1 MAKLNMANINT
12 LFRKGYL
19 LAGVVMAA
27 NMFVVN
33 EVKASENKDENNP
46 DTLQV
51 DSSQQLL
58 EQQKLMQ
65 NPTEGTAK
73 IEENKENDDNNI
85 IEKSNK
91 KQSSLDILLSLENY
105 FNFFGTLAL
114 SSANSYFKWWDYN
127 AGSYCK
133 LRIGCLGWR
142 TKKFTIAPCI
152 IIPPFEIAVST

>member
-1 MAKLNMANINT
+1 MAKLNMANMNT

-19 LAGVVMAA
+19 LAGVMMAA
-27 NMFVVN
+27 NMFAVN
-33 EVKASENKDENNP
+33 EMKASENKDENP
-46 DTLQV
+46 ETLQME
-51 DSSQQLL
+51 QQLL

-65 NPTEGTAK
+65 NPNEVTAK

-133 LRIGCLGWR
+133 LRIGCLG
-142 TKKFTIAPCI
+142 
-152 IIPPFEIAVST
+152 